1 MEIFFSA
8 LIYTILGLII
18 FLSKMKKKLLV
29 FLIALM
35 SSGFFYLSA
44 FSLLAYLLYINFK
57 NPKLHTYKIFFFLI
71 IFLVVIIS
79 SITNLDTG
87 FSFFE
92 ILQFFVFLA
101 LFIFLRSDLFTDQ
114 DFKSIPLGFFI
125 GSILISALI
134 IYKNFILNDL
144 NQDNFEFFS
153 ISKTYNYTAYY
164 LIFGLV
170 FSPYLLFNSYFK
182 RLTIFIIFSIAIY
195 SLESRSGLLIGT
207 LVFIYFSLKNDNTF
221 KLIFGLGFF
230 ASLLFLIVNSSLF
243 DPNNQND
250 LFFSILNFEDNFSNL
265 ERLTM
270 FLGSFKN
277 LENYPFGI
285 GLDNTHI
292 ALSYIGID
300 HPHSHNTLSN
310 WIYDFGYLGILL
322 YSTFVFFLFRIF
334 LKSKNMVNKV
344 SKFNYSII
352 FYLFFFS
359 IVSSLQYN
367 ALVILIT
374 YFSLLTLV
382 SYNKIES
389 QSILDD

>member
-1 MEIFFSA
+1 
-8 LIYTILGLII
+8 
-18 FLSKMKKKLLV
+18 MKKKLLV
-29 FLIALM
+29 FLIVLM

-44 FSLLAYLLYINFK
+44 ISLLAYLLYINFK
-57 NPKLHTYKIFFFLI
+57 NPKLHSYNFFFYI
-71 IFLVVIIS
+71 ITFSLVIIS
-79 SITNLDTG
+79 SITNVNIG

-92 ILQFFVFLA
+92 ILQFLILLA
-101 LFIFLRSDLFTDQ
+101 LFIFLRSDLFTDR

-125 GSILISALI
+125 GSILISTFI

-144 NQDNFEFFS
+144 SQDDFEFFS

-170 FSPYLLFNSYFK
+170 FSPYLLFNSFLK
-182 RLTIFIIFSIAIY
+182 RLSIFIIFSMAIY

-207 LVFIYFSLKNDNTF
+207 LVFMYFSLKNDNTF

-230 ASLLFLIVNSSLF
+230 TSLLFFIVNSSLF

-265 ERLTM
+265 ERLSM

-300 HPHSHNTLSN
+300 HPHSHNTLAN

-322 YSTFVFFLFRIF
+322 YSTFVYFLLRIF
-334 LKSKNMVNKV
+334 LKSRNTVSKV
-344 SKFNYSII
+344 AKFNYSII

-367 ALVILIT
+367 ALVTIIT
-374 YFSLLTLV
+374 YLSLLTLV
-382 SYNKIES
+382 SFNKIES
-389 QSILDD
+389 KSNLAR